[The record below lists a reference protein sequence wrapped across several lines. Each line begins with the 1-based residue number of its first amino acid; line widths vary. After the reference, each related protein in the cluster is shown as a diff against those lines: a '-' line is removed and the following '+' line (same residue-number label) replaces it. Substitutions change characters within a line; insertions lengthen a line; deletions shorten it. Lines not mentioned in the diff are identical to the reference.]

1 MESRIVGRPR
11 RFVALVTRCAR
22 ATEEVLT
29 NHTNSDK
36 LALFDDGRN
45 YVAVNNAFCELTGYP
60 REQLLSMKVGRD
72 LNGGDPESNSAFDA
86 VVRGK
91 RRAGTGRIHHAD
103 GRFVA
108 INYAVTETEVA
119 DLPYFIAVVW
129 PT

>member
-1 MESRIVGRPR
+1 
-11 RFVALVTRCAR
+11 VTNFSV
-22 ATEEVLT
+22 VLT
-29 NHTNSDK
+29 RLGKTPRELIDETLLGEAWSNADVAA
-36 LALFDDGRN
+36 ALFDDGRN

>member
-1 MESRIVGRPR
+1 
-11 RFVALVTRCAR
+11 
-22 ATEEVLT
+22 VLT
-29 NHTNSDK
+29 RLGKTPRELIDETLLGEAWSNADVAA
-36 LALFDDGRN
+36 ALFDDGRN